1 MATKKTTAKKK
12 PIGDGGQNRVIAA
25 EENRAATVAEFD
37 RLFKIE
43 FEKALEESKNFK
55 IPKRGVPYDPITKA
69 RVILGVLAKLRT
81 GMSLNQACEEVE
93 DAPLPHNFREWVR
106 LDSGLEEH
114 YTRAREAGYQAMADE
129 LQYISDTTETGVKTV
144 TESLFLNGK
153 EVQGSKKVTET
164 KDEMLGHRRLRTDTR
179 KWMLAKMLP
188 KVYGDKLAIES
199 NKSDDFVAQLATIAA
214 KLPV

>member
-1 MATKKTTAKKK
+1 MATKKTARK
-12 PIGDGGQNRVIAA
+12 IGDAGKNRMVAA

-55 IPKRGVPYDPITKA
+55 IPGRGIPYDPQTKA
-69 RVILGVLAKLRT
+69 RVILEVLSKLRL

-106 LDSGLEEH
+106 TDPTLEEH
-114 YTRAREAGYQAMADE
+114 YARAREAGYQLMADE
-129 LQYISDTTETGVKTV
+129 LQHISDKTQTGVKTV
-144 TESLFLNGK
+144 SEKVFVDGK
-153 EVQGSKKVTET
+153 EVKGATKVTET
-164 KDEMLGHRRLRTDTR
+164 RDEMLGHRRLQTDTR
-179 KWMLAKMLP
+179 KWLLSKMLP
-188 KVYGDKLAIES
+188 KVYGDKLAIEN
-199 NKSDDFVAQLATIAA
+199 NKSEDLAAQLSTIAA